1 MQNKIAHTSF
11 LITLLGITA
20 LFGWILQ
27 PLFGAILWA
36 VVIAILFHPLQQRWA
51 PRFGQRNNLLA
62 LTVLLVCTLMV
73 ILPVLTV
80 LLSVAREATT
90 VYAKIQSGELDLI
103 GMLERAREFPPTL
116 QRGFDFLGLDIAA
129 ITKLLRDTVAQSSYF
144 IVSSGLSVGQN
155 AAQFLV
161 ALAVMLYLT
170 YFLLRDGEA
179 LVEVLVRALPL
190 GDARERV
197 LLRKISDVTIAT
209 IRGNLLVAV
218 VQGTLGGLIFWV
230 LDVQA
235 ALLWGMVMVLASL
248 LPAVGAALVWAP
260 VAIYFVATGAIWSGV
275 VLIVFGAGVIG
286 LIDNVLRPILV
297 GRELKMPDYL
307 VLISTLG
314 GIGIFG
320 LNGFVIGPMIA
331 ALFIAFWDMFIREF
345 NPQ

>member
-11 LITLLGITA
+11 LIALLSITA

-36 VVIAILFHPLQQRWA
+36 VVVAILFHPLQLRWA
-51 PRFGQRNNLLA
+51 PRFGRHHNSLA
-62 LTVLLVCTLMV
+62 LAVLLVGTLMV
-73 ILPVLTV
+73 ILPVLAV
-80 LLSVAREATT
+80 MFSVAREAAS
-90 VYAKIQSGELDLI
+90 VYAKIQTGELDLI
-103 GMLERAREFPPTL
+103 GMLERSGELPPAL
-116 QRGFDFLGLDIAA
+116 QRGFDLIGFNIPELM
-129 ITKLLRDTVAQSSYF
+129 KLLRDTVAQSSHF
-144 IVSSGLSVGQN
+144 IVSSGFSFGQN

-161 ALAVMLYLT
+161 AFAVMLYLT
-170 YFLLRDGEA
+170 FFLLRDGEA
-179 LVEVLVRALPL
+179 MVELLVRALPL

-197 LLRKISDVTIAT
+197 LLRKISDVTIAA
-209 IRGNLLVAV
+209 IRGNLLVAT

-248 LPAVGAALVWAP
+248 IPALGAALVWAP
-260 VAIYFVATGAIWSGV
+260 VAIYLLATGAIWSGV
-275 VLIVFGAGVIG
+275 VLIIFGAGVIG

-297 GRELKMPDYL
+297 GREIKMPDYL

-320 LNGFVIGPMIA
+320 LNGFVIGPLIA

-345 NPQ
+345 NPE